1 MVALPM
7 PWENNNDEYD
17 DGYGHVDD
25 ESAIASDTTSASAS
39 TCKSRL
45 TIVVARWGFTGKYGS
60 GAKR

>member
-25 ESAIASDTTSASAS
+25 ESSSAS